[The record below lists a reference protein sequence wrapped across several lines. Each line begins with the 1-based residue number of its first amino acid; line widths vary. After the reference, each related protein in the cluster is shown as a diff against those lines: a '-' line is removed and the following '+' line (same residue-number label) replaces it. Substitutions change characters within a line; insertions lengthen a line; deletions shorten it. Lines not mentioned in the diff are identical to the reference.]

1 VAIVS
6 ISHVTIWYGISNPV
20 SWALYLSIG
29 IEIAALSALAAISAD
44 MGKKVYF
51 PFAIVTLVQF
61 IGNIFFAY
69 SFIDINSQ
77 SFKDWV
83 DLVAPLLEF
92 MGVEATNLVG
102 HKRFLA
108 LFAGGMLPMISLS
121 FLHMLVKFTE
131 EDRLKEDNKP
141 SVDKQIQDN
150 IINADLADESAR
162 LKLTEKDLEIL
173 QRFLENPPEPNEAL
187 KEAAKKYKEKIENEQ
202 PKVNETPSKERIDE
216 VLSEMMR
223 LDEELGLYDEP
234 FDNPLI
240 KTEVIPALSDEEV
253 REMFINEWERKF
265 EDIQDEDLVSD
276 EAPALIEKTQLQ
288 KLEDYVN
295 PQTEEELG
303 EIIQEEPTE
312 EEIEEN
318 FSTIEPNYENIFQD
332 PVQDYEDQINEW
344 EEETV
349 VEPFT
354 TIEEMP
360 KYNID
365 DSIPREEEFKEI
377 NNDSFWR
384 DHIQENEDDDLK
396 KKS

>member
-1 VAIVS
+1 MKNWINKNYKTLIIAAFLVPIITVAIVS
-6 ISHVTIWYGISNPV
+6 ISHVTTWYGISNPV
-20 SWALYLSIG
+20 SWSIYLSIG

-69 SFIDINSQ
+69 SYIDINSQ

-131 EDRLKEDNKP
+131 EDRLKEDVKP
-141 SVDKQIQDN
+141 SIDKQIQDN
-150 IINADLADESAR
+150 IINADLADESVR
-162 LKLTEKDLEIL
+162 LKLTERDLEIL
-173 QRFLENPPEPNEAL
+173 QRYFENPPEPNDAL
-187 KEAAKKYKEKIENEQ
+187 KEAAKKYAEKMEKATLASDEQPEIKKASTKEK
-202 PKVNETPSKERIDE
+202 IDE

-223 LDEELGLYDEP
+223 LDQELGLYDEP
-234 FDNPLI
+234 FDKPLV
-240 KTEVIPALSDEEV
+240 KDEVETIVPALSDEEV
-253 REMFINEWERKF
+253 MEMN
-265 EDIQDEDLVSD
+265 QDEYERNLDTEDEIVST
-276 EAPALIEKTQLQ
+276 I
-288 KLEDYVN
+288 
-295 PQTEEELG
+295 
-303 EIIQEEPTE
+303 EPTE
-312 EEIEEN
+312 EEVQQN
-318 FSTIEPNYENIFQD
+318 FSTIDLNTENTFQD
-332 PVQDYEDQINEW
+332 TIEDYEGQVSEW
-344 EEETV
+344 EEESV
-349 VEPFT
+349 PEPF
-354 TIEEMP
+354 EEVQ

-365 DSIPREEEFKEI
+365 DSIPREEEFQEI

-384 DHIQENEDDDLK
+384 DHIQEDEDDDLK

>member
-1 VAIVS
+1 
-6 ISHVTIWYGISNPV
+6 
-20 SWALYLSIG
+20 
-29 IEIAALSALAAISAD
+29 
-44 MGKKVYF
+44 
-51 PFAIVTLVQF
+51 
-61 IGNIFFAY
+61 
-69 SFIDINSQ
+69 
-77 SFKDWV
+77 
-83 DLVAPLLEF
+83 
-92 MGVEATNLVG
+92 
-102 HKRFLA
+102 
-108 LFAGGMLPMISLS
+108 
-121 FLHMLVKFTE
+121 
-131 EDRLKEDNKP
+131 
-141 SVDKQIQDN
+141 
-150 IINADLADESAR
+150 
-162 LKLTEKDLEIL
+162 
-173 QRFLENPPEPNEAL
+173 
-187 KEAAKKYKEKIENEQ
+187 
-202 PKVNETPSKERIDE
+202 
-216 VLSEMMR
+216 MMR

-295 PQTEEELG
+295 PQTEEELE

-318 FSTIEPNYENIFQD
+318 FSTIEPNTENIFQD